1 MMDAYLPYRM
11 RLTSQMWWILSTAPE
26 ALTVLIFREKA
37 LPVYRPFYVE
47 ATGPGMPEMN
57 EKVRVLN
64 PVACMRSRFSNLI
77 ALRRDAELKLRVLTR
92 SRSRVIS
99 FSSNSLM
106 NSRSK
111 LHEES
116 LWIYGGSR
124 MTKAVCA
131 IRPSGIAGRGRFLKG
146 NKVTT
151 SL

>member
-1 MMDAYLPYRM
+1 M
-11 RLTSQMWWILSTAPE
+11 
-26 ALTVLIFREKA
+26 
-37 LPVYRPFYVE
+37 
-47 ATGPGMPEMN
+47 
-57 EKVRVLN
+57 N

-77 ALRRDAELKLRVLTR
+77 ALRRDAEIEIARINALKI
-92 SRSRVIS
+92 RVIS

-131 IRPSGIAGRGRFLKG
+131 IRPSGIAGRAA
-146 NKVTT
+146 
-151 SL
+151 S

>member
-1 MMDAYLPYRM
+1 MML
-11 RLTSQMWWILSTAPE
+11 
-26 ALTVLIFREKA
+26 K
-37 LPVYRPFYVE
+37 
-47 ATGPGMPEMN
+47 
-57 EKVRVLN
+57 
-64 PVACMRSRFSNLI
+64 
-77 ALRRDAELKLRVLTR
+77 LKLRVLTR

-131 IRPSGIAGRGRFLKG
+131 IRPSGIAGRPLLEGQQSNNITLIDVLEGVHVYRKGILMTLKYR
-146 NKVTT
+146 KPL
-151 SL
+151 SPKKYR